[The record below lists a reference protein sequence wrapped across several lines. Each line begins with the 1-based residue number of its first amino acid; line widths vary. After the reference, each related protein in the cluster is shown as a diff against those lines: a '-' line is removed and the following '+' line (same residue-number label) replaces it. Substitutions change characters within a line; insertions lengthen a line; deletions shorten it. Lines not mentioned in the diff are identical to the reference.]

1 MNICAII
8 HGPRRFSTCHFSQQ
22 VTHSAADYIWRLYLF
37 ESVYSIIIYI
47 YVVYALQSH
56 SLYGEVLRQLNE
68 FIVNRSRTDKNNESS
83 QYNYNKLA
91 FSIYNYAQLIK
102 KKTVKSTILYGERM
116 AVICFVQTY
125 RRSNKSKYN
134 LITIIIII
142 LTSVRSH
149 LARKCCC
156 VRPHWVSG
164 VYLYH
169 ITAYIQQSAIRN
181 DL

>member
-91 FSIYNYAQLIK
+91 FSIYNYAQLK
-102 KKTVKSTILYGERM
+102 KKKNRQID
-116 AVICFVQTY
+116 
-125 RRSNKSKYN
+125 N
-134 LITIIIII
+134 II
-142 LTSVRSH
+142 R
-149 LARKCCC
+149 
-156 VRPHWVSG
+156 
-164 VYLYH
+164 
-169 ITAYIQQSAIRN
+169 
-181 DL
+181 